1 MDFCRLEEIYSNK
14 CKKTFI
20 GCCYKHRT
28 RCSKNCDQKVAHKA
42 AEELIGNHQIAD
54 KIVKPKPVPDTNS
67 RYFEEISNPTVSLF
81 VTKKWIKII
90 YLSGGQYSANKN
102 IRFKAPM
109 LRSDLCDYND
119 VYLIV
124 KKRTNFTVY
133 CYVTNI
139 IGLLMLTEET
149 KN

>member
-1 MDFCRLEEIYSNK
+1 MEHHKI
-14 CKKTFI
+14 
-20 GCCYKHRT
+20 
-28 RCSKNCDQKVAHKA
+28 SKLLN
-42 AEELIGNHQIAD
+42 
-54 KIVKPKPVPDTNS
+54 NS
-67 RYFEEISNPTVSLF
+67 TESLF

-102 IRFKAPM
+102 IRFKTPM
-109 LRSDLCDYND
+109 LRSDLCDYNN

-124 KKRTNFTVY
+124 KKRTNVTVY